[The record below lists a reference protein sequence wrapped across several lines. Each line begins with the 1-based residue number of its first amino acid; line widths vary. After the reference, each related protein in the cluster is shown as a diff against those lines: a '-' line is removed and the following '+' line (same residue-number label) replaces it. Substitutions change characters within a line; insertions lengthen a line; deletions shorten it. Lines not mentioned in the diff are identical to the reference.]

1 MLNKLEKLL
10 KEKDGD
16 YQILRNNL
24 YQKVAIYFVLG
35 NEEVILFK
43 HEEGVIEDYINMIN
57 EW

>member
-1 MLNKLEKLL
+1 MFNKLEKTL
-10 KEKDGD
+10 KEQGWD

-24 YQKVAIYFVLG
+24 YQKTAIYFVLG